1 MIRTTVRKIDGAPGA
16 GKTTTIFNEIEEHAD
31 NGVPYEDILVVT
43 FTRSA
48 RRDAI
53 EELRNVYPSAERR
66 EIKKRVRTFHGAA
79 FVSCLDADVLID
91 GDQLIVQDETP
102 EPYAE
107 FCRKNMLP
115 YNPESTP
122 TRAEIRNGDVGDMAA
137 GNRLFAI
144 SDWLALTQ
152 RSVEDFPQAPIS
164 TQLGYEKVVELLE
177 RWDEFK
183 QAGTEVQNDD
193 EEVVNAPYVE
203 HPDYV
208 DLAIEGGLVPGG
220 QYLYADEF
228 QDLSPQEYRLFKGW
242 RESGSFETIVCA
254 GDPEQSIYGFREAT
268 PYFFENMP
276 VDDVETRKLT
286 YRVPANIVAVARGIL
301 DDHPDTDP
309 RGFRAK
315 DDGGDVGELSV
326 TSPDN
331 LRETILA
338 KLFEHGD
345 DNDAADGFL
354 LSRANHQVKK
364 IASALERA
372 GIPYRQL
379 GSKYQAWTADVSA
392 IYAALKAIDEQR
404 YATVTTT
411 KTLLDHLPDG
421 DMRAAEMF
429 GGAPMWE
436 DIEPDKVFKP
446 EKLEQAVPE
455 SPAAIVNDLVD
466 ISPKRREILVNAFER
481 RAVANHHPDDLWIG
495 TIHAAKGLEADCVFL
510 FPEITPRVERA
521 YYDDQRNAAEEHRLF
536 YVGVTRARNG
546 LYIMRD
552 YARGPVFP
560 GLRGQLPEVVS

>member
-1 MIRTTVRKIDGAPGA
+1 MTTVRKIDGAPGA

-53 EELRNVYPSAERR
+53 EELRDVYPGAEQR
-66 EIKKRVRTFHGAA
+66 EIEKRVRTFHGAA

-91 GDQLIVQDETP
+91 GNQLIVQDETP

-144 SDWLALTQ
+144 SDWLSLTQ
-152 RSVEDFPQAPIS
+152 RPVEDFPKSPIS
-164 TQLGYEKVVELLE
+164 TQLGFEKVVSLLE
-177 RWDEFK
+177 QWNEFK
-183 QAGTEVQNDD
+183 EEGTEVQNDD
-193 EEVVNAPYVE
+193 DEIVNAPYVE

-276 VDDVETRKLT
+276 VGDVETRKLT
-286 YRVPANIVAVARGIL
+286 YRVPENIVAVARGIL
-301 DDHPDTDP
+301 DDHPETDP

-315 DDGGDVGELSV
+315 DAGGDVEELSV
-326 TSPDN
+326 TAADD
-331 LRETILA
+331 LRKTILE
-338 KLFEHGD
+338 KLFEHGG
-345 DNDAADGFL
+345 DNDAADGFVL
-354 LSRANHQVKK
+354 ARANHQVRK

-392 IYAALKAIDEQR
+392 IYAAVKAIAGQR
-404 YATVTTT
+404 HATVATT
-411 KTLLDHLPDG
+411 KTLLDHLADG
-421 DMRAAEMF
+421 DDRAAEIF
-429 GGAPMWE
+429 GGPPLW
-436 DIEPDKVFKP
+436 DKIEPDKLFDP
-446 EKLEQAVPE
+446 DDLGRAFPE
-455 SPAAIVNDLVD
+455 SPVEIVNDLVD
-466 ISPKRREILVNAFER
+466 ISAERREILVNAFER
-481 RAVANHHPDDLWIG
+481 RAVAHHHPDDLWIG
-495 TIHAAKGLEADCVFL
+495 TIHSAKGLEANCVFL
-510 FPEITPRVERA
+510 CPEITPRVERA
-521 YYDDQRNAAEEHRLF
+521 YYDDRRHAAEEHRLF

-560 GLRGQLPEVVS
+560 GLRDQLPEVVS